1 MGKRSFQ
8 KDLQKIP
15 DDQLQNLFKQPRQWV
30 GLDAVPEVETR
41 DELSSATGSRHQLVG
56 AFYEHALSSVSDQ
69 SFLQQRQN
77 LLETAV
83 EKWFCIIRVNMLASS
98 VGHDIIGLG
107 NMEEQRKGAFQII
120 EAVIG
125 VRSRTTAITRA
136 NALLKFLR
144 WRADNSDND
153 GKDFSE
159 TEAWSY
165 LLDLRKN
172 SAAPTRATSFLSAC
186 AYALHVF
193 GFLGLEP
200 ICSSRRLKGLAEI
213 MHSAKFL

>member
-1 MGKRSFQ
+1 
-8 KDLQKIP
+8 
-15 DDQLQNLFKQPRQWV
+15 
-30 GLDAVPEVETR
+30 
-41 DELSSATGSRHQLVG
+41 
-56 AFYEHALSSVSDQ
+56 
-69 SFLQQRQN
+69 
-77 LLETAV
+77 
-83 EKWFCIIRVNMLASS
+83 MLASS
-98 VGHDIIGLG
+98 DGHDIIGLG
-107 NMEEQRKGAFQII
+107 NMEDQRKGAFQII

-165 LLDLRKN
+165 LLDLRAN
-172 SAAPTRATSFLSAC
+172 SAVPTRATSFLSAC

-193 GFLGLEP
+193 GFLGLESILQKP
-200 ICSSRRLKGLAEI
+200 L
-213 MHSAKFL
+213 